1 MQDFPSLPEGPVGIL
16 ALSASFSLVCLFVA
30 CVANLV
36 MRRWLDTIWA
46 MSPGVLLVLT
56 MVFGARAPTLH
67 AVFSVV
73 ALAVIFRNAIFFR
86 GVARWASV
94 LSAASCTTAIAVAI
108 WLF

>member
-1 MQDFPSLPEGPVGIL
+1 MQDFPSLPQGPVGIL
-16 ALSASFSLVCLFVA
+16 ALSASFSLFCLFVA
-30 CVANLV
+30 CGANLFR
-36 MRRWLDTIWA
+36 RRWLDVVWA
-46 MSPGVLLVLT
+46 LTPGVLLVLT
-56 MVFGARAPTLH
+56 IHFGARAPSLH

-73 ALAVIFRNAIFFR
+73 ALAVIFRNAVFFE